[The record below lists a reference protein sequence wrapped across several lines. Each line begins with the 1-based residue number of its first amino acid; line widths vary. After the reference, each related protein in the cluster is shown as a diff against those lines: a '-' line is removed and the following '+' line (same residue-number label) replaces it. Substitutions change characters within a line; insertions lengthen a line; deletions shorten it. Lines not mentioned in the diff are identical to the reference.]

1 MKIGD
6 IIRHFKFELLSDA
19 EKAQNKYIYRV
30 ESFATNTVTEEEMV
44 IYRSLFGNGKA
55 WVRPLS
61 EFTDKVD
68 KNKYPTVKQELRF
81 EIINH
86 ED

>member
-30 ESFATNTVTEEEMV
+30 ESFATN
-44 IYRSLFGNGKA
+44 I
-55 WVRPLS
+55 
-61 EFTDKVD
+61 
-68 KNKYPTVKQELRF
+68 KQELRF